1 MWDFI
6 KAHTFSIICVL
17 GIIWAVEVYCTKLK
31 YKTKGVKLTGKI
43 IEYRLT
49 QSNYF
54 PVFQFEYEGEQ
65 LTVDSYQAD
74 KAHNEIGTT
83 DTIYYIPG
91 NTKGVF
97 RERDLKPSFLMIAT
111 CIAGIA
117 YIILDFTVFHK

>member
-6 KAHTFSIICVL
+6 KTHTFSIFCVL
-17 GIIWAVEVYCTKLK
+17 GIIWVAEVFCTKLK

-43 IEYRLT
+43 VEYKLT

-54 PVFQFEYEGEQ
+54 PVFQFEYEGEL
-65 LTVDSYQAD
+65 LTVDSYQAA
-74 KAHNEIGTT
+74 KVQSELGTT

-91 NTKGVF
+91 KTKGVF
-97 RERDLKPSFLMIAT
+97 RECDLKPSLSMTAT
-111 CIAGIA
+111 CIAAIA